1 MKKLIKNGK
10 IATDTEVFKGD
21 ILIQDEKIVAVGE
34 NLRAS
39 DAEVIDATGK
49 YVIPGAVDVHTHMD
63 LDVGFARAID
73 DFYDGTVAAA
83 CGGTTTIVDH
93 MAFGPKDCSLW
104 HQVKEYHK
112 LADGKAVIDYG
123 FHGVMQHPITEDRLK
138 ELAEIKEKEGISSFK
153 IYMTYD
159 YGLQDDEIF
168 NVLRAAKEA
177 GVVITVHCENHG
189 VLTQLRKEF
198 VEAGKTE
205 AKYHPLSRPPRVEAE
220 AVNRMIH
227 LAALAGDAPLYIVH
241 LSSAEGFHEVIKAR
255 SEKRPNL
262 GVETCI
268 QYLILTDELYD
279 DPQEGLKAI
288 MSPPLRK
295 IQDKE
300 ELWFALK
307 NGGFIDT
314 VATDHCPFHYKEGK
328 AEKQYGKDDFT
339 KCPNGAPGVQE
350 RLILLFSEGFMK
362 GRISLPQVVKY
373 SSSEPC
379 RMFGMYPQKG
389 SLEPG
394 TDADIVIIDPEKTTK
409 IDKDYIR
416 GASDYSC
423 YEGMELQGRIEQ
435 VFLRGTE
442 IVKDGEFL
450 GKKGDGRYLRR
461 GDSILC
467 AGIEP
472 EGIKILEEEVPAPE
486 PEPEE
491 EIAVEAPVEEAPVET
506 PEEEPVAEMPAEKPA
521 PEQPQAEQIRLVP
534 QTFTDE
540 SGMGLAAAM
549 VPEGY
554 TLSGRLINKIQSNHV
569 PFHTWVR
576 AVDSKN
582 EIYLFAE
589 SPEMFIDYR
598 TAFLKATSKMDP
610 TLVPGAVKEFTEPGE
625 YIKQYAERIT
635 GAKMTATDCG
645 KLPSYFGKNL
655 KSYHEYLLRD
665 YQTLF
670 DIDAS
675 FGTYVGRSN
684 STCDAILYRFTCD
697 IQGQEYVVL
706 AGADYMGIEYYNQAT
721 AMGTQAVDGLKN
733 LFGKAKESVRT
744 AQQGESFGVEIKG
757 EKRDMGWFMKGGLV
771 GQMMRDKEAGVQNQ
785 APAPKPAP
793 QPAKTEVPDVIPF
806 GHARDY
812 GKPTEV
818 IEWGSNGKYAVAA
831 PISREREA
839 AQIFMQFVGTYHMD
853 PALAERYSALKQQ
866 RRQSNLQETVRLHN
880 MAQQKQAE
888 LRQQQAKLSAQ
899 LAQNSREISDG
910 LMDSWNKRSAAQ
922 SRMSHNYS
930 EAVRGVDSYTTP
942 TGSTIEA
949 SVAADYV
956 YQDRY
961 GDIIEVHGPDID
973 QSLANAFDW
982 TKLNKSE

>member
-1 MKKLIKNGK
+1 
-10 IATDTEVFKGD
+10 
-21 ILIQDEKIVAVGE
+21 
-34 NLRAS
+34 
-39 DAEVIDATGK
+39 
-49 YVIPGAVDVHTHMD
+49 
-63 LDVGFARAID
+63 
-73 DFYDGTVAAA
+73 
-83 CGGTTTIVDH
+83 
-93 MAFGPKDCSLW
+93 
-104 HQVKEYHK
+104 
-112 LADGKAVIDYG
+112 
-123 FHGVMQHPITEDRLK
+123 
-138 ELAEIKEKEGISSFK
+138 
-153 IYMTYD
+153 
-159 YGLQDDEIF
+159 
-168 NVLRAAKEA
+168 
-177 GVVITVHCENHG
+177 
-189 VLTQLRKEF
+189 
-198 VEAGKTE
+198 
-205 AKYHPLSRPPRVEAE
+205 
-220 AVNRMIH
+220 MIH

-295 IQDKE
+295 IQDRE

-314 VATDHCPFHYKEGK
+314 VATDHCPFHFKAGK

-423 YEGMELQGRIEQ
+423 YEGMELQGRIEK
-435 VFLRGTE
+435 VFLRGNE
-442 IVKDGEFL
+442 IVSDGEFL
-450 GKKGDGRYLRR
+450 GKKGDGRYLKR
-461 GDSILC
+461 GESVLC
-467 AGIEP
+467 GKREA
-472 EGIKILEEEVPAPE
+472 EGINVAALEAAAPAEEQAPE
-486 PEPEE
+486 PEPAEE
-491 EIAVEAPVEEAPVET
+491 SVVETPAEEAP
-506 PEEEPVAEMPAEKPA
+506 A
-521 PEQPQAEQIRLVP
+521 PEAPQADHIVLTP

-540 SGMGLAAAM
+540 SGLGLAAAM

-554 TLSGRLINKIQSNHV
+554 TLSGRLINPLQSNHV

-576 AVDSKN
+576 AVDSKK

-610 TLVPGAVKEFTEPGE
+610 TLVPGAVREFTEPEE

-655 KSYHEYLLRD
+655 KSYHEYMLRE

-675 FGTYVGRSN
+675 FGTYVGTAN

-697 IQGQEYVVL
+697 IQGEEYVVL

-733 LFGKAKESVRT
+733 LFGKAMESVAS
-744 AQQGESFGVEIKG
+744 AQQGEGFGVEVKG

-771 GQMMRDKEAGVQNQ
+771 GQMMRDKEAGVRNQ
-785 APAPKPAP
+785 APAPKPDP
-793 QPAKTEVPDVIPF
+793 KPAKTEVPDVIPF

-812 GKPTEV
+812 GRPTEV

-831 PISREREA
+831 PLSREREA

-853 PALAERYSALKQQ
+853 PALAEKYSALKQQ
-866 RRQSNLQETVRLHN
+866 RRQSNLQETIRLHN
-880 MAQQKQAE
+880 MVQQKQAE

-930 EAVRGVDSYTTP
+930 EAIRGVDSYSTP
-942 TGSTIEA
+942 SGSTIEA

-982 TKLNKSE
+982 TKLNRSE